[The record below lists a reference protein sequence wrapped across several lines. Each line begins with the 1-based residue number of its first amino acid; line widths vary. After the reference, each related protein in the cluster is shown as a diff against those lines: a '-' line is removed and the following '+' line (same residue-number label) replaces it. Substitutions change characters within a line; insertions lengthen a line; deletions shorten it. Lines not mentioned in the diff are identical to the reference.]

1 MSSSTAAREFNKQIA
16 TALNSMI
23 KVILEYEYPTHYY
36 TGRLIGIDLNQTICL
51 DNARNEKKRKL
62 GKIFIQGSKW
72 VSFVIEGEPF
82 PMDGLAIRLRKVLPG
97 ESIQIGEDNSI
108 NVLGGKIKITEKG
121 VEGRGPT
128 AERIQ
133 KVFDAFIADL
143 ES

>member
-1 MSSSTAAREFNKQIA
+1 MSSSTAVREFNKQMA

-36 TGRLIGIDLNQTICL
+36 TGRFVGSDINHSICL
-51 DNARNEKKRKL
+51 ENARNEKKRKM
-62 GKIFIQGSKW
+62 GKVFIQGSKW

-82 PMDGLAIRLRKVLPG
+82 PMDDLAARLRKVLPG

-108 NVLGGKIKITEKG
+108 SVLGGKIIITEKG

-128 AERIQ
+128 AERVQ
-133 KVFDAFIADL
+133 KVFESFIADL